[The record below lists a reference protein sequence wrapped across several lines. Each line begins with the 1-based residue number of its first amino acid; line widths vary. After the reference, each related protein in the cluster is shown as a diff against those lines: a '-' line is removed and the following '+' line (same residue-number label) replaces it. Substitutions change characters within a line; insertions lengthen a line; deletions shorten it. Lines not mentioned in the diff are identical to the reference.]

1 VETRRRV
8 NNGGVDSRRV
18 SPANSPKISS
28 RRNATAPTMT
38 GGSPRMRKVIDPK
51 VKMLSVAEDEWSTV
65 SDNSFT
71 TSNSHTDTEV
81 YTHTL

>member
-1 VETRRRV
+1 
-8 NNGGVDSRRV
+8 
-18 SPANSPKISS
+18 
-28 RRNATAPTMT
+28 
-38 GGSPRMRKVIDPK
+38 